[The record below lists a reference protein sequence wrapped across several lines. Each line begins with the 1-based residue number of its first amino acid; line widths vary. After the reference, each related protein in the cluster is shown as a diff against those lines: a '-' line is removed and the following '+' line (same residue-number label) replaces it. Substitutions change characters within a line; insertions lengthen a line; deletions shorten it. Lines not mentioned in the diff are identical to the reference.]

1 MNESIIKKLEDR
13 KNETEKEISKLD
25 LEKRNLSRRIS
36 EIQVIIIGLTGEK
49 NAVIDIINEL
59 KKGED
64 NKNNKNSNDLP

>member
-25 LEKRNLSRRIS
+25 LEKKNLSRRIS
-36 EIQVIIIGLTGEK
+36 EIQVMIIGLTGEK

-59 KKGED
+59 KKGE
-64 NKNNKNSNDLP
+64 NN

>member
-1 MNESIIKKLEDR
+1 MNEPIIKKLEDR

-25 LEKRNLSRRIS
+25 LEKKNLSRRIS

-49 NAVIDIINEL
+49 NAVVDIINEL

-64 NKNNKNSNDLP
+64 SK

>member
-1 MNESIIKKLEDR
+1 MNEPIIKKLEDR

-25 LEKRNLSRRIS
+25 LEKKNLSRRIS

-59 KKGED
+59 KKGE
-64 NKNNKNSNDLP
+64 NNKE

>member
-25 LEKRNLSRRIS
+25 LEKKNLSRRIS

-64 NKNNKNSNDLP
+64 NK

>member
-36 EIQVIIIGLTGEK
+36 EIQVMIIGLNGEK

-59 KKGED
+59 KKGE
-64 NKNNKNSNDLP
+64 NN